1 MAGNSLLN
9 NENAWNLE
17 EAKET
22 GNDLNPVDGGKIV
35 GGGRSGRSRLLWAA
49 FSNRVELIDSLL
61 LQPNVD
67 VNAKD
72 KRNNTALHHA
82 CCLPDGNAIIAKL
95 LAAPGI
101 LLNEENR
108 TGKTPIMM
116 AVMWNRIEAV
126 QILAAVDEV
135 DLDVRDETGK
145 SMEDIAGNNPFKL
158 QVLKEARSILKWKS
172 D

>member
-1 MAGNSLLN
+1 M
-9 NENAWNLE
+9 
-17 EAKET
+17 
-22 GNDLNPVDGGKIV
+22 
-35 GGGRSGRSRLLWAA
+35 
-49 FSNRVELIDSLL
+49 
-61 LQPNVD
+61 
-67 VNAKD
+67 
-72 KRNNTALHHA
+72 
-82 CCLPDGNAIIAKL
+82 PDGNAIIAKL

-145 SMEDIAGNNPFKL
+145 SMEDIAWNNPFKL
-158 QVLKEARSILKWKS
+158 QVLKEARQRR
-172 D
+172 

>member
-9 NENAWNLE
+9 NENTWKLE
-17 EAKET
+17 EAKEA
-22 GNDLNPVDGGKIV
+22 GNDLNPV
-35 GGGRSGRSRLLWAA
+35 GGGRIVGLGRPSRSSLLWAA
-49 FSNRVELIDSLL
+49 YLNRVELIDSLL
-61 LQPNVD
+61 QQPNVD

-72 KRNNTALHHA
+72 KRGNTALHHA
-82 CCLPDGNAIIAKL
+82 VCSLPAGNAIMPKL

-135 DLDVRDETGK
+135 DLDVRDDKGK
-145 SMEDIAGNNPFKL
+145 SMEDIAWNNPFKL
-158 QVLKEARSILKWKS
+158 QILKEARQRR
-172 D
+172 

>member
-1 MAGNSLLN
+1 MLN
-9 NENAWNLE
+9 NENTWKLE
-17 EAKET
+17 DAKEA

-49 FSNRVELIDSLL
+49 FTNRVELIDSLL

-72 KRNNTALHHA
+72 QRNNTALHHA

-101 LLNEENR
+101 LLNEENQ

-135 DLDVRDETGK
+135 DLDVRDDKGK
-145 SMEDIAGNNPFKL
+145 SMEDIAWNNPFKL
-158 QVLKEARSILKWKS
+158 QVLKEARQRR
-172 D
+172 